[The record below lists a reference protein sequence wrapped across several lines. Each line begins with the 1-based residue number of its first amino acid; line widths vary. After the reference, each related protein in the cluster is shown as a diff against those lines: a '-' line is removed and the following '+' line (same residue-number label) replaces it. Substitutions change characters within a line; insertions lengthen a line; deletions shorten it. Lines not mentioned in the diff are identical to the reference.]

1 MIKIDIDM
9 EHNTVRE
16 ISCEGNILMILS
28 ELSFAMGQI
37 YNDVRSI
44 NPHAGETFRSMVI
57 RSWGDPTNPM
67 WALAVDGQTTK
78 RCQSVRIDEDLI
90 RRAMG
95 GEQNDA

>member
-1 MIKIDIDM
+1 M
-9 EHNTVRE
+9 R
-16 ISCEGNILMILS
+16 
-28 ELSFAMGQI
+28 
-37 YNDVRSI
+37 
-44 NPHAGETFRSMVI
+44 GETFRSMVI